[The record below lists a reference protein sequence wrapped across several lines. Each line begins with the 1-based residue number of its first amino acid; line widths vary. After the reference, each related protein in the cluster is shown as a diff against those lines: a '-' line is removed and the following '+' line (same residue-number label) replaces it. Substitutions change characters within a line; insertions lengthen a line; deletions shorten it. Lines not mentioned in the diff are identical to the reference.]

1 MHFAAS
7 CDYGHMSYLVLH
19 YYTSKMARSQEKKRD
34 ETVPGR
40 WNQDSPI
47 HGLRVLAKIIA
58 RHHMVAEW
66 QGRAA
71 GGGISGSTED
81 NVRTTQ

>member
-1 MHFAAS
+1 
-7 CDYGHMSYLVLH
+7 
-19 YYTSKMARSQEKKRD
+19 MARSQEKQQD

-40 WNQDSPI
+40 QNQDSLA

-58 RHHMVAEW
+58 RHRMVAEW

-71 GGGISGSTED
+71 RGSISGSTED